1 MERML
6 KVWYAENNDFYAK
19 SGGVKTK
26 KVANKLYLCLMSKP
40 FVVGICGGSGAGK
53 TTLLKRLSETFQNA
67 STAVFSMD
75 NYYLPIEQQ
84 TKDANGIVNFDLP
97 TALDDQKLS
106 TDLQTLISGQPIEV
120 REYFFNVQGSKS
132 VLLTIQPS
140 DLIIVE
146 GLFTLHYP
154 SVFSQLDFS
163 IFVDVDHATQ
173 LDRRIYRDQE
183 TRGYKRSEII
193 YQWENHVLPC
203 YEQFIEP
210 YRTNAHFVYCNDHR
224 ADHDFLR
231 LSEHLRTLV
240 PDRFL

>member
-1 MERML
+1 M
-6 KVWYAENNDFYAK
+6 
-19 SGGVKTK
+19 TK
-26 KVANKLYLCLMSKP
+26 KVPYKLYLCIMSKP

-53 TTLLKRLSETFQNA
+53 TTLLKRLSETFQGV

-75 NYYLPIEQQ
+75 NYYLPLEQQ
-84 TKDANGIVNFDLP
+84 SKDANGIVNFDLP
-97 TALDDQKLS
+97 SALDHQKLS
-106 TDLQTLISGQPIEV
+106 VDLETLISGDPIEV

-140 DLIIVE
+140 DIIIVE
-146 GLFTLHYP
+146 RLFTLHYP
-154 SVFSQLDFS
+154 TVFSQLNYS

-210 YRTNAHFVYCNDHR
+210 YRHTADFIYYNDHR
-224 ADHDFLR
+224 ADDYFLR
-231 LSEHLRTLV
+231 LSEQLRTLV

>member
-1 MERML
+1 MVRY
-6 KVWYAENNDFYAK
+6 VENSDFYAK

-26 KVANKLYLCLMSKP
+26 KVANKLYLCFMSKP

-53 TTLLKRLSETFQNA
+53 TTLLKRLSE

-75 NYYLPIEQQ
+75 NYYLPIDQQ

-97 TALDDQKLS
+97 TALDHHKL
-106 TDLQTLISGQPIEV
+106 TADLKTLISGQAIEV

-154 SVFSQLDFS
+154 HVFSQLDFS

-193 YQWENHVLPC
+193 YQWESHVLPC

-210 YRTNAHFVYCNDHR
+210 YKNNAHFIFCNDQR
-224 ADHDFLR
+224 ADQDFLR
-231 LSEHLRTLV
+231 LSEQLRTLV
-240 PDRFL
+240 PERFL

>member
-1 MERML
+1 
-6 KVWYAENNDFYAK
+6 
-19 SGGVKTK
+19 
-26 KVANKLYLCLMSKP
+26 MSKP

-53 TTLLKRLSETFQNA
+53 TTLLKRLSETFQGA

-97 TALDDQKLS
+97 TALDHQKLT

-146 GLFTLHYP
+146 GLFTLHYQ

-163 IFVDVDHATQ
+163 IFVDVDSSIDVSTA
-173 LDRRIYRDQE
+173 IKKQE
-183 TRGYKRSEII
+183 A
-193 YQWENHVLPC
+193 
-203 YEQFIEP
+203 
-210 YRTNAHFVYCNDHR
+210 TNALKSFINGKTTCCR
-224 ADHDFLR
+224 ATNNL
-231 LSEHLRTLV
+231 LSLIATTRTSFTAMTTV
-240 PDRFL
+240 PTKITCV

>member
-1 MERML
+1 M
-6 KVWYAENNDFYAK
+6 
-19 SGGVKTK
+19 G
-26 KVANKLYLCLMSKP
+26 KP

-53 TTLLKRLSETFQNA
+53 TTLLKRLSESFQGA

-84 TKDANGIVNFDLP
+84 AKDPNGIVNFDLP
-97 TALDDQKLS
+97 SALDQHKLQ
-106 TDLQTLISGQPIEV
+106 TDLQQLVAGNPIEV
-120 REYFFNVQGSKS
+120 REYFFNVQGNKS
-132 VLLTIQPS
+132 VLLTIQPGE
-140 DLIIVE
+140 LIIVE

-154 SVFSQLDFS
+154 QVVEQLDFS
-163 IFVDVDHATQ
+163 IFVDVDHTTQ

-210 YRTNAHFVYCNDHR
+210 YRDAASFVYYNDHR
-224 ADHDFLR
+224 ADDEFLR
-231 LSEHLRTLV
+231 LSEQLRTLV
-240 PDRFL
+240 PDRFV

>member
-1 MERML
+1 ML